1 MASRLIDD
9 PDQYADL
16 IMSVGVQGNP
26 VKGDRPLVPIEVA
39 RRIRRLIDENGEPL
53 HETARR
59 LGLGRARTGNIHK
72 REDTTQL
79 GRFLDLLKLSPR
91 SSMALGFG
99 RSDPDRIPF
108 STGAEIAR
116 LESHH
121 EQDMVIQSALERGI
135 TKEEAQKIVACRRD
149 HGEATIEQCIERIL
163 KIRPVRTVV
172 NVACCTLDQGLCDP
186 VASDTDGIAKGL
198 SAMLGGEIHGIRVRG
213 RIIMIRMD
221 DDSFAA
227 LNRETK
233 RSQMTLSQY
242 VNSLIAEL
250 T

>member
-1 MASRLIDD
+1 MASKLVDD
-9 PDQYADL
+9 SAQYADL

-26 VKGDRPLVPIEVA
+26 VKGDRPLTPIEVA
-39 RRIRRLIDENGEPL
+39 RQIERMIKENNEPL

-59 LGLGRARTGNIHK
+59 LGLGRGKTGDAYR

-79 GRFLDLLKLSPR
+79 RCFLNLLRLSPR

-99 RSDPDRIPF
+99 RSDPGRIAF
-108 STGAEIAR
+108 STAAEIAK

-121 EQDMVIQSALERGI
+121 EQDMVIQSSMDHGI
-135 TKEEAQKIVACRRD
+135 TKEEAQKIVRLRREHRD
-149 HGEATIEQCIERIL
+149 IPIGECIERIL
-163 KIRPVRTVV
+163 KIRPVKTVV
-172 NVACCTLDQGLCDP
+172 NVACCTLDQGLYDP

-198 SAMLGGEIHGIRVRG
+198 SGLLGGKIHGIRVRG

-233 RSQMTLSQY
+233 RHQVTLSQY
-242 VNSLIAEL
+242 VNSLIAKL
-250 T
+250 A